1 MKKKTST
8 NIEMMDE
15 VTKQRKA
22 RIDSMTRRT
31 PWHEG
36 MRVKGK
42 LEMPVNFYG
51 ESVMRKGRLIF

>member
-8 NIEMMDE
+8 DIEMMDE
-15 VTKQRKA
+15 ETKQRKA
-22 RIDSMTRRT
+22 RTDSMTRRT

-42 LEMPVNFYG
+42 LEIPVNFYG
-51 ESVMRKGRLIF
+51 ESVLRKGRLIF

>member
-1 MKKKTST
+1 
-8 NIEMMDE
+8 MMNE
-15 VTKQRKA
+15 ETRKRRA
-22 RIDSMTRRT
+22 IIDSMTRRT

>member
-8 NIEMMDE
+8 DIEMMNE
-15 VTKQRKA
+15 ETRK
-22 RIDSMTRRT
+22 RRVIIDSMTRRT

>member
-8 NIEMMDE
+8 NIEMMNE
-15 VTKQRKA
+15 ENKQRKA

-42 LEMPVNFYG
+42 LEMPVNLYG
-51 ESVMRKGRLIF
+51 ESVLRKGRLIF

>member
-15 VTKQRKA
+15 ETKQRKA

-31 PWHEG
+31 PWHED

-51 ESVMRKGRLIF
+51 ESVLRKGRLIF